1 MKKLMP
7 SEGLRLGCSSG
18 STRCVIAKN
27 YVLGQPGG
35 GYSAMRSY
43 QPRPDHRTGTI
54 VTFVEDNLVIETYE
68 K

>member
-1 MKKLMP
+1 MAAFTA
-7 SEGLRLGCSSG
+7 R
-18 STRCVIAKN
+18 STNVAPVN
-27 YVLGQPGG
+27 GG